1 MMESPMNNNTT
12 SRDAEIPSRFRGEML
27 RQIYRVWLF
36 RKLLPVLAVEIVV
49 LALVVYELGQ
59 AVFVQRVVENGMRV
73 FFADPPKV
81 FSFFIFAFM
90 STTFFIKILIVGMAL
105 VFALLVR
112 HITQGILRLI
122 LVKENYF
129 SQVRK

>member
-36 RKLLPVLAVEIVV
+36 RKLLPVLVLEIVV

-59 AVFVQRVVENGMRV
+59 AIFVQRVMENGMRV
-73 FFADPPKV
+73 FFANPPKIV
-81 FSFFIFAFM
+81 PFFLWAFL
-90 STTFFIKILIVGMAL
+90 SAHFFTKVLIVA
-105 VFALLVR
+105 VAVAVALLVR

-129 SQVRK
+129 GQIHK